1 MSVTYVYAIVDPR
14 ATSGR
19 AEKSGSRLIKVGDHR
34 IQVISVGAVH
44 AAVEQIDDVPA
55 VSEDSL
61 RSQHQL
67 VVALGQRFDAILPVR
82 FGATIERAELERLLN
97 VRQKALRQ
105 ALDAVR
111 GREQM
116 TVRIFGAEA
125 ARPAAP
131 DQRVTGTAYLSSR
144 RRAARVV
151 VPPAGTRIRR
161 AVQPLLARERI
172 DPGRGR
178 VRATLHHL
186 ITRGQAAEYTALV
199 NQSLGEATSPGDVVV
214 SGPWPPF
221 AFTPDLWP

>member
-1 MSVTYVYAIVDPR
+1 MRVTYVYAIVDPPV
-14 ATSGR
+14 TGGR
-19 AEKSGSRLIKVGDHR
+19 TGKSGSRLIRVGGHP
-34 IQVISVGAVH
+34 IQLISVGDVH
-44 AAVEQIDDVPA
+44 AAVEQLDDPPA
-55 VSEDSL
+55 VSEESL

-67 VVALGQRFDAILPVR
+67 VVALAQRFDAILPVR
-82 FGATIERAELERLLN
+82 FGAAIDRAELERLLS
-97 VRQKALRQ
+97 VRQRTLRQ

-116 TVRIFGAEA
+116 TVRIFGPEA
-125 ARPAAP
+125 VRPAAA
-131 DQRVTGTAYLSSR
+131 DQKVTGTAYLSSR
-144 RRAARVV
+144 RHAARVE

-161 AVQPLLARERI
+161 AVKPMLARERI

-186 ITRGQAAEYTALV
+186 ITRGQAVEYTALV
-199 NQSLGEATSPGDVVV
+199 NRSVAEAASPDDVVV